1 MQDLVS
7 LNVYLH
13 FSVDAIP
20 EVELD
25 NYTFQILGTLKN
37 PQSPSQNSPH
47 QQKKQEKVLRPLKC
61 TKAATVLQQVVLASG
76 TLKTPNSVV
85 VAIPVKLPPTS
96 ISQQF

>member
-25 NYTFQILGTLKN
+25 NYTFLIMELSN
-37 PQSPSQNSPH
+37 PKTQAKIIYIAESG
-47 QQKKQEKVLRPLKC
+47 KKKSSFL
-61 TKAATVLQQVVLASG
+61 
-76 TLKTPNSVV
+76 
-85 VAIPVKLPPTS
+85 
-96 ISQQF
+96 